1 MSRGWCWLCVKSRH
15 SEIGHK
21 TAALPLKEELYA
33 STFRQ
38 ILNRGHYEE
47 AADEFLRWVICNGKR
62 LRGFVL
68 RRIDERNLFFD

>member
-1 MSRGWCWLCVKSRH
+1 MSRGWCWLCVISRH